1 MAPSP
6 LQLSVKTIDLL
17 DVDAAQIVGGPMK
30 ALVFDVY
37 GTLFDVGSL
46 VEVCQ
51 ALVPEPEAV
60 VASWRAKQLEYT
72 FWRSLMGQY
81 KDFWQITA
89 EALHYTLK
97 RYHLTLPEEGQR
109 RLLEAWLHLQP
120 YPEVRTALG
129 KLKRYQRVIL
139 SNGSPVMLET
149 LLNNAGLQTE
159 FDAVLSV
166 DAVKLYKPAPQVYG
180 MALQHLSVAREEIG
194 FLSANGFDVVGA
206 KAFGFTVYWVNRTGA
221 VMEELGIVPDAM
233 VRSLDEVTTRLECL

>member
-1 MAPSP
+1 
-6 LQLSVKTIDLL
+6 
-17 DVDAAQIVGGPMK
+17 MK

-51 ALVPEPEAV
+51 ALVPEPEAF

-81 KDFWQITA
+81 EDFQQITA
-89 EALHYTLK
+89 EALRYTLK
-97 RYHLTLPEEGQR
+97 RYHLTIPEEGQR
-109 RLLEAWLHLQP
+109 RLLEAWSNLQP
-120 YPEVRTALG
+120 YPEVRMALG
-129 KLKRYQRVIL
+129 RLKRYQRVIL

-149 LLNNAGLQTE
+149 LLNNTGLQTE

-166 DAVKLYKPAPQVYG
+166 DAVKIYKPAPQAYG
-180 MALQHLSVAREEIG
+180 LALRHLRTAREEIG

-221 VMEELGIVPDAM
+221 VMDELGIAPDAV
-233 VRSLDEVTTRLECL
+233 VRSLDEVATLLQEKSGRVTEGGSCF